1 MSTLTVD
8 TAARFGTNFNGG
20 RGIIQVTG
28 VGVGTTVTVQGSLDG
43 TTYTNI
49 EVFDEDKIKEILIPP
64 YVKYS
69 VSGGTPVVQIVE
81 AMAFRTGR

>member
-1 MSTLTVD
+1 MATLTVN
-8 TAARFGTNFNGG
+8 TSTKFGTNFNGG

-28 VGVGTTVTVQGSLDG
+28 VGTSVTVQGSLDS
-43 TTYTNI
+43 TTWTDI
-49 EVFDEDKIKEILIPP
+49 EVFESDTIKEILIPP

-69 VSGGTPVVQIVE
+69 AVGGTPLVQIVE

>member
-1 MSTLTVD
+1 MATLTVD

-28 VGVGTTVTVQGSLDG
+28 VGTSVTVQGSLDG
-43 TTYTNI
+43 TTYTTI
-49 EVFDEDKIKEILIPP
+49 EVFETVDTIKEILIPP

-69 VSGGTPVVQIVE
+69 AVGGTPVVQIVE

>member
-28 VGVGTTVTVQGSLDG
+28 VGTNVTVQGSLDG

-49 EVFDEDKIKEILIPP
+49 EIFEDDEIKEILIPP

-69 VSGGTPVVQIVE
+69 ASGGTPVVQIVE

>member
-1 MSTLTVD
+1 MSTLTEG

-28 VGVGTTVTVQGSLDG
+28 VGTSVTVLGSLDG
-43 TTYTNI
+43 TTYTTI
-49 EVFDEDKIKEILIPP
+49 EIFDEAKIKEILIPP
-64 YVKYS
+64 YVMYTK
-69 VSGGTPVVQIVE
+69 VGGTPVVQIIE